1 MRHNSSHFQILS
13 ACKNGYIGVCDCCQ
27 QFNFS
32 YNNVLLLF
40 SEEEMM
46 NFFDW
51 LMAYRHSREN
61 FVSLPDGR
69 DRIYSSPHSN
79 LFLVYSD
86 TELEEL
92 SDLFAEV
99 KIMLEVRKIMS

>member
-1 MRHNSSHFQILS
+1 MEHNSSQFQMLS
-13 ACKNGYIGVCDCCQ
+13 ACKNGYVGACDCCQ

-32 YNNVLLLF
+32 YNNVLLHF

-51 LMAYRHSREN
+51 LMAYRHPVRILFHCRMDVIGFIPVRKTISSWYIMIP
-61 FVSLPDGR
+61 SLT
-69 DRIYSSPHSN
+69 ISN
-79 LFLVYSD
+79 
-86 TELEEL
+86 
-92 SDLFAEV
+92 LFAEV